1 MSRLRTVLVVAAGLI
16 LIASSAAHSLL
27 GWPQLSMRLAAE
39 HVPADLVA
47 GLAMGW
53 HFAGVAML
61 TLGLIALWLA
71 SAAQRPLSVR
81 MPVGII
87 GIAYLAFGTGAAAA
101 FGFDFFQVVFLVPGV
116 LFTSAALIPDR

>member
-1 MSRLRTVLVVAAGLI
+1 MSRIRTVLVVAAGLI

-27 GWPQLSMRLAAE
+27 GWPQLNVRLTTA
-39 HVPADLVA
+39 HVPLDLIA

-81 MPVGII
+81 VPVGII
-87 GIAYLAFGTGAAAA
+87 GIACLAFGAGAAAA
-101 FGFDFFQVVFLVPGV
+101 FGFDFIQLMFLAPGALLTV
-116 LFTSAALIPDR
+116 AALTPDR